1 MRTVI
6 FGSGGF
12 GREVSD
18 VLRAA
23 LAEGLEL
30 LFASDDGAGS
40 MLDIPILPSDQLGQG
55 DTVIIAIGDGETRRS
70 IEERLL
76 AQGCEIGSAV
86 ARTAIVSPYATI
98 GTGAV
103 ISDHVLIN
111 AATRIGR
118 QFQCNIY
125 AYVAHDCTIGDF
137 VTFAPKVCCN
147 GNVTIGDNAYIG
159 TGAMLRQGISIGAGA
174 VIGMGAVVVKDVPAG
189 VTVAGNPAQPLV
201 RKTA

>member
-18 VLRAA
+18 MVRAN
-23 LAEGLEL
+23 LQHGTNLF
-30 LFASDDGAGS
+30 FASDDGAGS
-40 MLDIPILPSDQLGQG
+40 MLDIPILPAEEIGSG
-55 DTVIIAIGDGETRRS
+55 DSVLIAIGDGETRRS
-70 IEERLL
+70 IEARLL
-76 AQGCEIGSAV
+76 AQGCTIGAAI
-86 ARTAIVSPYATI
+86 ARTAIVSPFASI
-98 GTGAV
+98 GDGAV
-103 ISDHVLIN
+103 ISDYVLIN

-137 VTFAPKVCCN
+137 VTLAPNVCCN
-147 GNVTIGDNAYIG
+147 GNVTICDNAYIG

-174 VIGMGAVVVKDVPAG
+174 VVGMGAVVVKDVPAG
-189 VTVAGNPAQPLV
+189 VTVAGNPATPLV